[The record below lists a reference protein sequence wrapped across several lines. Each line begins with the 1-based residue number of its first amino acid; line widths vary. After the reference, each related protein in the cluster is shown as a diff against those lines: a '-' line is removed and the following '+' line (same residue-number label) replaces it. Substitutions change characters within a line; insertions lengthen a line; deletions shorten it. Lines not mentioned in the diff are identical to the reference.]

1 MLSRKNI
8 LLLLLTAI
16 SVAMAIF
23 AVLWSRS
30 VEQQL
35 QNPELFTDVALT
47 SDQEEYLVSDFTE
60 LLSGED
66 MESLYQ
72 GQEGSFTTT

>member
-1 MLSRKNI
+1 MLNRKNI
-8 LLLLLTAI
+8 ILLILTAV
-16 SVAMAIF
+16 SVGMAIF

-35 QNPELFTDVALT
+35 QNPELFTDTTLS
-47 SDQEEYLVSDFTE
+47 SDEDEYLVSDFAD

-66 MESLYQ
+66 METLYQ
-72 GQEGSFTTT
+72 GQEGNFITT